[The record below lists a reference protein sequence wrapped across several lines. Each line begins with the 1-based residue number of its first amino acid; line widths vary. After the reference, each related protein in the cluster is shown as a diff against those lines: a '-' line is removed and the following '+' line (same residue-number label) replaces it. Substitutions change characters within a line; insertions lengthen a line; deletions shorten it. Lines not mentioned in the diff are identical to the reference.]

1 MVKKINIAFTY
12 CQQKLTEKKLKY
24 NRLSYLYGLF
34 KVLRNMMSSEWK
46 KNINIAFTY
55 CQQKL
60 AEKNETFA
68 LNKESNTH
76 K

>member
-12 CQQKLTEKKLKY
+12 CQQKLTEKH
-24 NRLSYLYGLF
+24 F
-34 KVLRNMMSSEWK
+34 
-46 KNINIAFTY
+46 KNITEFRIYTVCFKSYEICLQNGKKTNIAFTY
-55 CQQKL
+55 YQQKL

>member
-1 MVKKINIAFTY
+1 
-12 CQQKLTEKKLKY
+12 
-24 NRLSYLYGLF
+24 
-34 KVLRNMMSSEWK
+34 MMSSEWK

-55 CQQKL
+55 CQKKV